1 MFKRWAIEQ
10 EAAAPRN
17 HAKRLARC
25 VGGMGK
31 AEIEEVELKAGAARV
46 QGPEAV
52 FDICVCSRQAE

>member
-1 MFKRWAIEQ
+1 MFKRWAIERK
-10 EAAAPRN
+10 AAVPRN
-17 HAKRLARC
+17 HVKRLARW

-31 AEIEEVELKAGAARV
+31 AEFEEVEMKAGAAQV